1 MSLPRRWLTPYIYIN
16 RQSGTSRHKLS
27 TRVSGKSQ
35 RQIII
40 QSHQFTIGLDRTS
53 LENTHIP
60 LLWQLCTKHELCV
73 CTWGWLS
80 VAHPALGSECAQCP
94 VDAERQRWW
103 DLPQLPQLHSPISTA
118 ANCVGCCSSRRRS
131 IDPHLSSPLLSP
143 PLPSRCYCKAFLQR
157 VMPPDM
163 ATYWPNWWGWILDHN
178 SLCIKF
184 EFQQFT

>member
-1 MSLPRRWLTPYIYIN
+1 MTLECRDTKLLACLITMSLPWRWLTPYIYIN

-40 QSHQFTIGLDRTS
+40 QSHQFTIGLGRTS

-80 VAHPALGSECAQCP
+80 VAHPALHKQQR
-94 VDAERQRWW
+94 ERRY
-103 DLPQLPQLHSPISTA
+103 HH
-118 ANCVGCCSSRRRS
+118 N
-131 IDPHLSSPLLSP
+131 
-143 PLPSRCYCKAFLQR
+143 KE
-157 VMPPDM
+157 DM
-163 ATYWPNWWGWILDHN
+163 ATYIQEERKLQSFP
-178 SLCIKF
+178 SLQEKVHQAEIWQACF
-184 EFQQFT
+184 FVVGFRVE